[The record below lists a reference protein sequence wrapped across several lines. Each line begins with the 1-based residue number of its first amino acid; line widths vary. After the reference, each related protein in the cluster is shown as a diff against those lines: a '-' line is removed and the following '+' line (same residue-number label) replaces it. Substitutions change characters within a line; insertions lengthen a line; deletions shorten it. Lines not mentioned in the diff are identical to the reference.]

1 MMNSLRS
8 IFHWFSG
15 ILLLLIILSGC
26 TKEFEEYY
34 QVPEGLIGTI
44 LDVLEEDGNYTQF
57 IKAVE
62 LVDYADVLGKT
73 GNFTVFAPDDAAFS
87 DFFTEYGYTS
97 LEDIPEEELEGI
109 VYYHIIFWAYSKFMM
124 LYGLGVQDV
133 TIEYSTL
140 DFKKPTRFVPP
151 TTIEYD
157 TMGRMYNVY
166 HEPKFIPVYSDELFS
181 ELEEDA
187 SVNYSFLYPGSVFG
201 GFHVDRAEVVEH
213 DVPAQNG
220 WIHKID
226 KVLVPPDNHDQIL
239 QKREEFSIYKELL
252 EKNTFYQYSSSY
264 TTAQDNDGDVDEDG
278 VLDSLFL
285 KMNSIFPWGAS
296 LDIENVSFNG
306 QQNILTLFAPTNQAL
321 LNFMAERTTGYN
333 TIEDIGEYWI
343 NWYLSHYIGT
353 NYWPSGFSSLTE
365 DWEWDLT
372 STLVDC
378 NISEG
383 DISFTQT
390 ASNGPF
396 CGINKYFLPKIFE
409 SVARPIFGKME
420 YEWFCNMLVHYLAD
434 RLLNEENLE
443 FTLFVPTNDAI
454 LQAGYIFRGGLGGF
468 GLYGPDPFYP
478 ISRKAATDIVN
489 SHIIFGELSESDFEE
504 GTFIET
510 SQSTFLVVDQD
521 GIYAG
526 GDVTPSNLGAS
537 EIVSGKGIIYEID
550 RMFVAPDNSIFEIIS
565 DPATY
570 PQYQKFYQLCYESGL
585 IILDGDN
592 RPQSLDNVSVG
603 TYYSCFIPTNEA
615 LESSIANG
623 TIPEDADSI
632 QQFLR
637 YHFVE
642 GVIFP
647 DGEKSGIFNTT
658 RIDEESGYLFN
669 TIEILN
675 QKYDLRVKDKMGNT
689 RSVVV
694 PNHIVEDG
702 VIHQIDSC
710 LYFQ

>member
-1 MMNSLRS
+1 ML
-8 IFHWFSG
+8 
-15 ILLLLIILSGC
+15 
-26 TKEFEEYY
+26 
-34 QVPEGLIGTI
+34 
-44 LDVLEEDGNYTQF
+44 
-57 IKAVE
+57 
-62 LVDYADVLGKT
+62 
-73 GNFTVFAPDDAAFS
+73 
-87 DFFTEYGYTS
+87 
-97 LEDIPEEELEGI
+97 
-109 VYYHIIFWAYSKFMM
+109 
-124 LYGLGVQDV
+124 LYGLGVQDA
-133 TIEYSTL
+133 TIEYSTFN
-140 DFKKPTRFVPP
+140 FKKPTRYVPP
-151 TTIEYD
+151 TTVEYD

-187 SVNYSFLYPGSVFG
+187 SINYSFLYPGSVFG
-201 GFHVDRAEVVEH
+201 GFHVDRAEVVEQ

-226 KVLVPPDNHDQIL
+226 RVLIPPGNHEQIL
-239 QKREEFSIYKELL
+239 ELREEFSTFKALL
-252 EKNTFYQYSSSY
+252 DKNTIYQYSSSY

-285 KMNSIFPWGAS
+285 KMNSIFPPGAS
-296 LDIENVSFNG
+296 LDIENVAYDG
-306 QQNILTLFAPTNQAL
+306 HQNILTLFAPTNQAL
-321 LNFMAERTTGYN
+321 LNFMAERTTGYAY
-333 TIEDIGEYWI
+333 IDQIGDYWI

-365 DWEWDLT
+365 DWVRDLT
-372 STLVDC
+372 SSLVDC
-378 NISEG
+378 NITEA
-383 DISFTQT
+383 DIAYSQT

-409 SVARPIFGKME
+409 SIAQPIFGDSE
-420 YEWFCNMLVHYLAD
+420 YEWFCDMLVHYLAD
-434 RLLNEENLE
+434 RLLNEENLT
-443 FTLFVPTNDAI
+443 FTLFAPTNDAI
-454 LQAGYIFRGGLGGF
+454 SAAGYIFRGGLGGF

-489 SHIIFGELSESDFEE
+489 SHIIFGELSEGDFEE

-510 SQSTFLVVDQD
+510 SQSTYLAVDED
-521 GIYAG
+521 GLYAG
-526 GDVTPSNLGAS
+526 GDITPSSILGS
-537 EIVSGKGIIYEID
+537 EVVSGKGIIYKID
-550 RMFVAPDNSIFEIIS
+550 RMFVAPSNSIFDIIA
-565 DPATY
+565 DPSTY

-585 IILDGDN
+585 LVLDADN
-592 RPQSLDNVSVG
+592 RPTSLDNVSVG
-603 TYYSCFIPTNEA
+603 TYYSCFIPTNAA
-615 LESSIANG
+615 LEAAITDGSV
-623 TIPEDADSI
+623 PEEADSI

-669 TIEILN
+669 TIEIMN
-675 QKYDLRVKDKMGNT
+675 EKYDLRVKDNLGHIRQVLT
-689 RSVVV
+689 

>member
-1 MMNSLRS
+1 MNSLRPL
-8 IFHWFSG
+8 ILRISG
-15 ILLLLIILSGC
+15 ILIILIILSSC

-34 QVPEGLIGTI
+34 KVPEGLIGTV
-44 LDVLEEDGNYTQF
+44 LDVLEEEGNYTQF

-62 LVDYADVLGKT
+62 MVDYADVLGET

-87 DFFTEYGYTS
+87 EFFSEFGYTS

-109 VYYHIIFWAYSKFMM
+109 VFYHIIFWAYSKFML
-124 LYGLGVQDV
+124 LYGLGIQDV

-140 DFKKPTRFVPP
+140 YFKKPTRYVPP
-151 TTIEYD
+151 TSIEHD

-201 GFHVDRAEVVEH
+201 GFHVDRAEVVEQ

-226 KVLVPPDNHDQIL
+226 KVLIPPDNHDQIL
-239 QKREEFSIYKELL
+239 AKMEEFSTYRELL

-264 TTAQDNDGDVDEDG
+264 TTAQDNEGDVNEDG

-285 KMNSIFPWGAS
+285 KMNSIFPSGAS

-321 LNFMAERTTGYN
+321 QNFLTERTKGYASIN
-333 TIEDIGEYWI
+333 QIGEYWI
-343 NWYLSHYIGT
+343 NWYLGHYIGT
-353 NYWPSGFSSLTE
+353 NYWPSGFSRLTE

-383 DISFTQT
+383 DIFYSQT

-409 SVARPIFGKME
+409 SVAQPIIGDSD

-434 RLLNEENLE
+434 RLLNEENLT
-443 FTLFVPTNDAI
+443 FTIFAPNNDAI
-454 LQAGYIFRGGLGGF
+454 RQAGYIFRGGMGGF

-478 ISRKAATDIVN
+478 ISRKDATDIVN

-510 SQSTFLVVDQD
+510 SQSTFLAVVQD

-526 GDVTPSNLGAS
+526 GDVTPSKIIAS
-537 EIVSGKGIIYEID
+537 EMVNGKGIVYKID
-550 RMFVAPDNSIFEIIS
+550 RMFVAPGNSIFEIIS
-565 DPATY
+565 NPTTY

-585 IILDGDN
+585 IVLDGDN
-592 RPQSLDNVSVG
+592 RPQSLDNISVG
-603 TYYSCFIPTNEA
+603 TSYSCLIPTNAA
-615 LESSIANG
+615 LESAIAG
-623 TIPEDADSI
+623 GLIPSDADSI

-647 DGEKSGIFNTT
+647 DGKKSGTFNTT

-675 QKYDLRVKDKMGNT
+675 EKYDLRVKDHLGNI
-689 RSVVV
+689 RNVVT

-710 LYFQ
+710 LYFH